1 MDCEEPEETI
11 SKLSDWFTS
20 VCKFQPPL
28 AHQLASELVNSCG
41 ITGYEQFPVLQ
52 QADPNWLNN
61 LECSIPTLAK
71 ILVKVNVEKI
81 GRTPLRSLDLED
93 VRGILE
99 ACYAEFPYGQ
109 IFKEKQISGFNLS
122 YVEKV
127 EELKAFGITND
138 IHAMTLFAS
147 VTEWKRVGVP
157 NELIDSNTLRN
168 VHIKEEAYREVS
180 RARNASRSAS
190 PEPVASSVVHA
201 DPLEDSV
208 QQEVH
213 HSSED
218 ERVNQVEMETSSSAV
233 EGAENNPVVINS
245 SSSSSCSSSS
255 TSAEGDTEA
264 GRAEQTAE
272 TTTHL
277 DAYVPSVPSVPSGTR
292 HLEEEAMEVD
302 AMEEAPETQHRIPD
316 TFPTDHE
323 ERISTETVED
333 IATHRAHS
341 PFGTV
346 PITSAVRMDPSTS
359 SASSATSSST
369 GSAVTAETSP
379 ILATFET
386 LSEQAPAEPKARV
399 QVRSISEAKQ
409 QPPGKP
415 APRKGTGRKKM
426 TARKAP
432 VKPTINTAITYNEH
446 YNGRPLPGMPQHALL
461 QAQYATIAQKMG
473 HTQVNIAVAV
483 TEHEAE
489 MLRALPEQLIGGRW
503 ITKNTDDTESSY
515 GCMMEYDT
523 IKHSEQRENSLVFV
537 PSARLATE
545 EAIASVKPPKHAK
558 IQPSAEY
565 MIVIIVSSP
574 EERKKRAMEGSR
586 LFHPDSPMRPPR
598 VRSGN
603 ARESSDGENEDGA
616 ASSPSS
622 GSEASDVVPATTRRS
637 TNNNNRKRARSP
649 SVQDEEEGS
658 ERNEYSLRQR
668 PKRSSAGVKGAILD
682 LQAQELQPRRGAR
695 SVSSA
700 SASVAGS
707 ERSSAG
713 LSSPPAG
720 SARRHSSA
728 GESSRSNVIS
738 PSSSHTSAGASVTRK
753 ATGRHSLGATSS
765 STGTGA
771 AATATATATATASSK
786 NKGAK
791 TVSSACHDIMHS
803 RDNQDLINGVNF
815 LGTATSKSGR
825 EAVDYIVKSGTYQRL
840 LHFIHLASQL
850 PSIFVY
856 YVLRTVSLIV
866 TRLDGLAEIEI
877 IFENNRFK
885 DIVKLCTA
893 DNDFVRE
900 QSLHLV
906 SEIGVGEEHGLKQR
920 VLNAGA
926 VQAIIECYNN
936 VECFSNPKTASRIQG
951 QCARSLYKL
960 ASMSTPKQFPVFV
973 PALRVLHDVLL
984 NQTCSWVFVVEA
996 AQAVSFLVMPDQ
1008 PRQIEVLMEHDLLNV
1023 LVAIFQDHT
1032 RNSGLRWH
1040 ASIFVWSIAKH
1051 CSNAQMRKL
1060 FRLMGILGNVC
1071 HTDDAHPHL
1080 RAAALNIMQVMLQR
1094 GDFIIQQFVYHR
1106 DKIPTNV
1113 MDLLC
1118 AHKHKQLVHGVGRSS
1133 NCIIKYASFTL
1144 AHAVIGANK
1153 DQLLKLLDLGAYPLL
1168 FKIISLEG
1176 ELDKPEEVKLLGIS
1190 ALSHILQEAPTE
1202 IRVTHDREA
1211 HKRANPTAVADA
1223 WWAVVRGLVEDTAE
1237 DEDDL
1242 SLVHD
1247 PANSVPEASRCA
1259 SPSVGAS
1266 AGTGAGTSASAGGAG
1281 SSSSSF
1287 NQLGV
1292 RRAVTTPKNFLWSE
1306 ELREKAQVVIDMAH
1320 EVGLL

>member
-61 LECSIPTLAK
+61 LECPIPTLAK

-127 EELKAFGITND
+127 DELKAFGIAND

-201 DPLEDSV
+201 DPQEDSV

-213 HSSED
+213 RNSEG
-218 ERVNQVEMETSSSAV
+218 ERVNRVEMETSSSAV

-255 TSAEGDTEA
+255 SSAEGDTEA
-264 GRAEQTAE
+264 DRAEHTAE
-272 TTTHL
+272 PTTHL
-277 DAYVPSVPSVPSGTR
+277 DATAPSVPSGTR
-292 HLEEEAMEVD
+292 HLEEKEMEVEV
-302 AMEEAPETQHRIPD
+302 MEEAPETQHRIPD
-316 TFPTDHE
+316 TFPTDQE
-323 ERISTETVED
+323 ERITTETVED
-333 IATHRAHS
+333 VASQYSTHRAHS

-359 SASSATSSST
+359 SRLSATSSSA
-369 GSAVTAETSP
+369 GSAVTAVTSP
-379 ILATFET
+379 VLATFET
-386 LSEQAPAEPKARV
+386 MSEEAPAEPKARV

-432 VKPTINTAITYNEH
+432 VKPTINTAITYSEH
-446 YNGRPLPGMPQHALL
+446 YNGRPFPGMPQHALL

-473 HTQVNIAVAV
+473 NTQVNTAVAV

-515 GCMMEYDT
+515 GCMMEYDA

-537 PSARLATE
+537 PSARLAVE

-558 IQPSAEY
+558 IQPSADY

-598 VRSGN
+598 VRS
-603 ARESSDGENEDGA
+603 ADTRESSDGENEDGA

-622 GSEASDVVPATTRRS
+622 DSETSDAVPPTTRRP
-637 TNNNNRKRARSP
+637 TNNNSSRKRARSP
-649 SVQDEEEGS
+649 GAEDGEEES

-700 SASVAGS
+700 SGSASVAGS
-707 ERSSAG
+707 ERSSVG
-713 LSSPPAG
+713 LSSPSAG
-720 SARRHSSA
+720 SARRHSSG
-728 GESSRSNVIS
+728 GESTRRNVVS
-738 PSSSHTSAGASVTRK
+738 PSSSHTSAGASTTRK
-753 ATGRHSLGATSS
+753 VTGRHSLGATSS
-765 STGTGA
+765 STGTGVA
-771 AATATATATATASSK
+771 ATASSK

-815 LGTATSKSGR
+815 LGTATSKS
-825 EAVDYIVKSGTYQRL
+825 KLFL
-840 LHFIHLASQL
+840 LL
-850 PSIFVY
+850 
-856 YVLRTVSLIV
+856 VLKVTACLIV
-866 TRLDGLAEIEI
+866 QYCIYFRWE
-877 IFENNRFK
+877 
-885 DIVKLCTA
+885 
-893 DNDFVRE
+893 
-900 QSLHLV
+900 
-906 SEIGVGEEHGLKQR
+906 
-920 VLNAGA
+920 
-926 VQAIIECYNN
+926 
-936 VECFSNPKTASRIQG
+936 
-951 QCARSLYKL
+951 RS
-960 ASMSTPKQFPVFV
+960 
-973 PALRVLHDVLL
+973 
-984 NQTCSWVFVVEA
+984 
-996 AQAVSFLVMPDQ
+996 
-1008 PRQIEVLMEHDLLNV
+1008 
-1023 LVAIFQDHT
+1023 
-1032 RNSGLRWH
+1032 SGLY
-1040 ASIFVWSIAKH
+1040 
-1051 CSNAQMRKL
+1051 C
-1060 FRLMGILGNVC
+1060 
-1071 HTDDAHPHL
+1071 
-1080 RAAALNIMQVMLQR
+1080 
-1094 GDFIIQQFVYHR
+1094 
-1106 DKIPTNV
+1106 
-1113 MDLLC
+1113 
-1118 AHKHKQLVHGVGRSS
+1118 
-1133 NCIIKYASFTL
+1133 
-1144 AHAVIGANK
+1144 
-1153 DQLLKLLDLGAYPLL
+1153 
-1168 FKIISLEG
+1168 
-1176 ELDKPEEVKLLGIS
+1176 
-1190 ALSHILQEAPTE
+1190 
-1202 IRVTHDREA
+1202 
-1211 HKRANPTAVADA
+1211 
-1223 WWAVVRGLVEDTAE
+1223 
-1237 DEDDL
+1237 
-1242 SLVHD
+1242 
-1247 PANSVPEASRCA
+1247 
-1259 SPSVGAS
+1259 
-1266 AGTGAGTSASAGGAG
+1266 
-1281 SSSSSF
+1281 
-1287 NQLGV
+1287 
-1292 RRAVTTPKNFLWSE
+1292 
-1306 ELREKAQVVIDMAH
+1306 
-1320 EVGLL
+1320 